1 MYLAVEDLELLV
13 VVADG
18 DRVER
23 GGVQERHAETED
35 ARLDAIVGD
44 GVVSLA
50 RGDLVDF
57 LRLTRKESLL
67 RGRRRRSPCP
77 VWPAGR
83 SLRGRSSRPGRPA
96 ARGRNC

>member
-35 ARLDAIVGD
+35 AGLDAVVGD
-44 GVVSLA
+44 GVVGLA

-57 LRLTRKESLL
+57 LRLARGLL

>member
-23 GGVQERHAETED
+23 GGVQETED
-35 ARLDAIVGD
+35 AGLDAVVGD
-44 GVVSLA
+44 GVVGLA

-57 LRLTRKESLL
+57 LRLARSLL